1 MRFLNSHFSV
11 PGISQQATRRW
22 NLRKLSQCYALL
34 TEFSSK
40 TRKCLVRQGTGAS
53 GNSLPV
59 SNKALEPA
67 EIPSP
72 RTTEHRNLRKFF
84 PRERRDSDT
93 GGNLFSALDKTLE
106 RAEIC
111 SPRATIRRNW
121 RKFVH
126 SEQRG
131 VVTGGNLFTACNGT
145 LELVENK
152 REFYE
157 VKLGKQGFAL
167 RPRKNSK

>member
-1 MRFLNSHFSV
+1 MRFLNPHFSV
-11 PGISQQATRRW
+11 PSISQQATNTNSADKSVSSVRFA
-22 NLRKLSQCYALL
+22 LQKPRKLANVWRDETLEPAEICSQQATGCWNG
-34 TEFSSK
+34 
-40 TRKCLVRQGTGAS
+40 RKFVASEQQGVGTG

-72 RTTEHRNLRKFF
+72 RTTEHWNL
-84 PRERRDSDT
+84 
-93 GGNLFSALDKTLE
+93 
-106 RAEIC
+106 
-111 SPRATIRRNW
+111 

-131 VVTGGNLFTACNGT
+131 VVTVGNLFPACNGT

-167 RPRKNSK
+167 RPKKNSK

>member
-1 MRFLNSHFSV
+1 MLE
-11 PGISQQATRRW
+11 PAEISCQCPTGHWNDWKFVHSEQQC
-22 NLRKLSQCYALL
+22 S
-34 TEFSSK
+34 
-40 TRKCLVRQGTGAS
+40 GTS

-59 SNKALEPA
+59 SNKALE
-67 EIPSP
+67 
-72 RTTEHRNLRKFF
+72 
-84 PRERRDSDT
+84 
-93 GGNLFSALDKTLE
+93 

-111 SPRATIRRNW
+111 PQQATRRWNGQ
-121 RKFVH
+121 KFVA

-131 VVTGGNLFTACNGT
+131 VVTVGNLFPACNGT

-167 RPRKNSK
+167 RPKKYSK